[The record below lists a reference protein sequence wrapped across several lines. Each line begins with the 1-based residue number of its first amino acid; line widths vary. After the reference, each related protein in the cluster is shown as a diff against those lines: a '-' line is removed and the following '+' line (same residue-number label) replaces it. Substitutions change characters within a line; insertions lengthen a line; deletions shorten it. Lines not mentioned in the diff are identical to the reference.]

1 MENGQEII
9 IGYRKALN
17 NWLRQFRTFI
27 DLEHKLYKIE
37 ESLLNVFKWGKFEP
51 LPQLNYVLVFRS
63 FYAKCETCSLDENAD
78 SYYQISLV
86 YNKNRKIITHETK
99 NKSEALHLAEQLA
112 SGLNLS
118 IRDAASVPGK
128 SSWKNTRNKLT

>member
-1 MENGQEII
+1 MENTKNII

-27 DLEHKLYKIE
+27 DIEHKLYKIE
-37 ESLLNVFKWGKFEP
+37 ESLLTIFKWGKFEP

-63 FYAKCETCSLDENAD
+63 FYAKCEACSLDENAD

-86 YNKNRKIITHETK
+86 YNKNRKIIAHETK
-99 NKSEALHLAEQLA
+99 NRMEAFDLANRLA
-112 SGLNLS
+112 KGLDLS
-118 IRDAASVPGK
+118 IKDAASVPGQ
-128 SSWKNTRNKLT
+128 SSWKYN

>member
-1 MENGQEII
+1 MDANQNII

-27 DLEHKLYKIE
+27 DPERRVYKVE
-37 ESLLNVFKWGKFEP
+37 ESLLNIFRWGKFEP

-63 FYAKCETCSLDENAD
+63 FYAKCEACSFDENAD

-86 YNKNRKIITHETK
+86 HNKNRKIIAHETK
-99 NKSEALHLAEQLA
+99 NKAEAFTIAEQLA
-112 SGLNLS
+112 KGLGLTMK
-118 IRDAASVPGK
+118 DAASVSGQ
-128 SSWKNTRNKLT
+128 SSWKKFS

>member
-1 MENGQEII
+1 VENGQNMI

-27 DLEHKLYKIE
+27 DLDHKLYKIE
-37 ESLLNVFKWGKFEP
+37 ESLLNIFKWGKFVP

-63 FYAKCETCSLDENAD
+63 FYAKCEACSLDENAD

-86 YNKNRKIITHETK
+86 HNKNRKIIMHETK
-99 NKSEALHLAEQLA
+99 NKSEALTFAGKLAK
-112 SGLNLS
+112 GLDLS
-118 IRDAASVPGK
+118 IKDAASVPGQ
-128 SSWKNTRNKLT
+128 SSWKKI